1 MWQSESGL
9 SSPAAG
15 AETGSKKHARV
26 FYKAEKP
33 KIAFLEAK
41 RVFLVCYR
49 ALAS

>member
-1 MWQSESGL
+1 MSLGCQVPL
-9 SSPAAG
+9 LG
-15 AETGSKKHARV
+15 ADAGSKKHARV